1 MSLLRAI
8 RLALRS
14 LSRNRLR
21 SAFMMLGVTVGM
33 ASLTAVSSVGENA
46 KQETMRRFKRM
57 LGTFD
62 TVIVRP
68 GAARTRG
75 MPSLTTVDPT
85 LTFEDAQAI
94 ASGVPSIE
102 RVAQVQNAFD
112 VDVKYRDKA
121 ISPAVF
127 GVSPDWSEL
136 RGDELARGDGISDDD
151 VTTLGRVAVLGADAD
166 AALFGGDD
174 PVGQTIRIG
183 DVPFQVK
190 GVLSAH
196 GAGPGGASLDNI
208 VIIPVS
214 TASKRLFNRNFLTM
228 AIAQVKDPA
237 RGDEAVEQITKLLR
251 ERHRLAASVPDDFT
265 ITNPRAAMAKVTEV
279 GSTLS
284 KVLTGVAVLAT
295 AIGGVVIMS
304 LMLIGVS
311 ERRKEIGVRRS
322 VGASR
327 RDILVQF
334 LIEALTISAIGGIV
348 GIAIGVG
355 GTAAVTLAQQLPTAV
370 VWSVVG
376 AGAGVS
382 LAVGLVF
389 GLHPAWRAS
398 TVDPIAALRS

>member
-1 MSLLRAI
+1 
-8 RLALRS
+8 
-14 LSRNRLR
+14 
-21 SAFMMLGVTVGM
+21 
-33 ASLTAVSSVGENA
+33 
-46 KQETMRRFKRM
+46 M

-75 MPSLTTVDPT
+75 MPSLATVEPT

-94 ASGVPSIE
+94 ASGVPSIA

-112 VDVKYRDKA
+112 VDVKYRDKT

-127 GVSPDWSEL
+127 GVSPNWSQL
-136 RGDELARGDGISDDD
+136 RGDEVARGEGLTDDD
-151 VTTLGRVAVLGADAD
+151 VTTLARVAVLGADAD
-166 AALFGGDD
+166 AQLFGDQNA
-174 PVGQTIRIG
+174 VGQTVRIG

-190 GVLSAH
+190 GVLAAH
-196 GAGPGGASLDNI
+196 GAGPGGASLDNLL
-208 VIIPVS
+208 IIPVS

-228 AIAQVKDPA
+228 AIAQVNDPTQ
-237 RGDEAVEQITKLLR
+237 GDRAVAQITTLLR

-284 KVLTGVAVLAT
+284 KVLTGVAIMAT

-334 LIEALTISAIGGIV
+334 LIEAVTISACGGVV
-348 GIAIGVG
+348 GIALGAG
-355 GTAAVTLAQQLPTAV
+355 GTAVVSLVQKLPAPV
-370 VWSVVG
+370 MWSVIG
-376 AGAGVS
+376 GGAGVS
-382 LAVGLVF
+382 LVVGLVF
-389 GLHPAWRAS
+389 GLHPAWKAS